1 MAVPLDIDLSTE
13 PDLHLDARLM
23 RLYAEHLAAD
33 PMRRLDV
40 HRQIMGVI
48 GEQSR
53 RLDAWLDESAPSL
66 AVPS

>member
-1 MAVPLDIDLSTE
+1 MTVPLDVDLSTE

-33 PMRRLDV
+33 GMRRLDV
-40 HRQIMGVI
+40 HREIMGVI

-53 RLDAWLDESAPSL
+53 RLAAWLEESALSL
-66 AVPS
+66 AAPS